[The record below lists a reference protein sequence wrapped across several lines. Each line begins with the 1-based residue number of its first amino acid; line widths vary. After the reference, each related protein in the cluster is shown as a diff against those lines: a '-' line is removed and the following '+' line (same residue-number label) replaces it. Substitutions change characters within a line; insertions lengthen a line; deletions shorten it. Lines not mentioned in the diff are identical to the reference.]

1 MKNNN
6 NQWASKIGFLLATA
20 GAAIGL
26 GNLWKFP
33 YLMGKNGGFPF
44 LLAYLFFI
52 LILGIPVMITEMSI
66 GRMSRHNPVK
76 AYEIISPR
84 AKIVGILG
92 VLSAFLILSYYS
104 VIGGWML
111 KYFFSYLTTFDAPE
125 SFEAFIS
132 SPVEPI
138 VWHFIFMLLTG
149 VICFFGVSGIEKA
162 SKIMMPTLFVL
173 IIIIIIRGLTL
184 PEAGEGLK
192 FIFKPNF
199 GNFTF
204 DSINTA
210 LSQVFY
216 SLSLCMGITIT
227 YGSYLSKK
235 ENIEKSCLNVAL
247 LDTCMA
253 ILAGIAIFP
262 AVFSFGLEPG
272 QGPSLIFGT
281 LPKVFASMSG
291 GSIFAL
297 LFFLIMFFA
306 ALTSAIALLE
316 VSTSFTIDSLKW
328 DRKKSIGILTI
339 VIFFLGIFSSLSFGP
354 LADVSILGYTFFD
367 FIGMIT
373 DNILLP
379 LGGIFMCYYVGW
391 KWDTTK
397 LIDEMESSGHP
408 FRLKKIW
415 LFCIKYITPVLVLIV
430 TVTGFINIYTKIIG

>member
-76 AYEIISPR
+76 AYEIINPR

-111 KYFFSYLTTFDAPE
+111 KYFFSYLTTFNAPE

-247 LDTCMA
+247 LDTC
-253 ILAGIAIFP
+253 
-262 AVFSFGLEPG
+262 
-272 QGPSLIFGT
+272 
-281 LPKVFASMSG
+281 
-291 GSIFAL
+291 
-297 LFFLIMFFA
+297 
-306 ALTSAIALLE
+306 
-316 VSTSFTIDSLKW
+316 
-328 DRKKSIGILTI
+328 
-339 VIFFLGIFSSLSFGP
+339 
-354 LADVSILGYTFFD
+354 
-367 FIGMIT
+367 
-373 DNILLP
+373 
-379 LGGIFMCYYVGW
+379 
-391 KWDTTK
+391 
-397 LIDEMESSGHP
+397 
-408 FRLKKIW
+408 
-415 LFCIKYITPVLVLIV
+415 
-430 TVTGFINIYTKIIG
+430 